1 MVIARQV
8 GNARSAGRGRPV
20 GPLLAPLGQAAGAYQ
35 ATGAGASILA
45 IFEDRRA
52 GNESGAVPV
61 DSLHEPPP
69 TGWQVGHHLR
79 LMQSQ
84 LIEVDQVDIGS
95 ETRCEAATIGTGSCH
110 ARCNPM

>member
-1 MVIARQV
+1 ML
-8 GNARSAGRGRPV
+8 GRPAGV
-20 GPLLAPLGQAAGAYQ
+20 AEPAQFAPLGQAAGAYQ

-52 GNESGAVPV
+52 GNESGTVPV

-95 ETRCEAATIGTGSCH
+95 ETRCEAATIAEAKEIGRL
-110 ARCNPM
+110 AAL